1 VAVSISIVSSILMGA
16 LLVGLSAVLANE
28 PVWRTYTP
36 SLPGRGANRSVDD
49 PETLLAVFVVALA
62 VVGGT
67 TLFVLG
73 GGDLF
78 VVLGALG
85 LTVLTFV
92 AGGIYIMGRSH
103 GHPHSHA
110 VGEAVL
116 VVGALGLIAVAGW
129 LIAAP
134 WQ

>member
-1 VAVSISIVSSILMGA
+1 MGA

-36 SLPGRGANRSVDD
+36 SLPGRKVGRSVDD
-49 PETLLAVFVVALA
+49 PEALLAVFVLALA
-62 VVGGT
+62 VVGGA

-73 GGDLF
+73 GGDVF

-85 LTVLTFV
+85 LTVIAFV
-92 AGGIYIMGRSH
+92 AGGVYLMGRSH

-110 VGEAVL
+110 VAEAVL
-116 VVGALGLIAVAGW
+116 VIGAFGLVAVAGW